1 MGISRARARPFAGQ
15 GGHRAGFFAAER
27 MAETADIVIIGAGI
41 VGCSI
46 AYHVALLGCPKVVVL
61 EKDLICSGATG
72 KSAGGIRQQF
82 ATELNVRLSLESLK
96 MFHRMRDELGVDP
109 EFRQVGYLFMATTE
123 KELDLF
129 RRQAEL
135 QQRHGIPVRILST
148 EDIRQIVP
156 YVRLDGII
164 GGAYCPTDGY
174 AAPYEV
180 TMGYAAAARR
190 LGARIHE
197 RRAVTAILRQGDRL
211 LGVETSRGPIHAPIV
226 VNAAGAEGGLVGALA
241 GLNIPVRPY
250 RRQLFVTGP
259 LPEFG
264 QEPPLTIDYHRNWYF
279 RGEMGGC
286 LFSGPKDEESSF
298 NTNVDWEH
306 LAESVA
312 KAVARLP
319 ILEQAEIKRGW
330 AGSYDLSPDNNAI
343 LGAVAVL
350 PGFYVATGHSGHGFM
365 HGPATGKLMAEL
377 ILTGKTSMD
386 ISPLSLDRFRTG
398 RMVRETM
405 TMHEA

>member
-1 MGISRARARPFAGQ
+1 
-15 GGHRAGFFAAER
+15 

-123 KELDLF
+123 RELDLF

-197 RRAVTAILRQGDRL
+197 RRAVTGILRQGDRL

-241 GLNIPVRPY
+241 GLDIPVKPY

-398 RMVRETM
+398 RMVREPM